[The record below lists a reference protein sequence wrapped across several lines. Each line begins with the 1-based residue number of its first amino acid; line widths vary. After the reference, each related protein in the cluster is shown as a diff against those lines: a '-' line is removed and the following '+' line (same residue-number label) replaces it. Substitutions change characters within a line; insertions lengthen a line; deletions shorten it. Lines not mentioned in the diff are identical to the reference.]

1 MYQDTLTLSS
11 VGQITLPKSVR
22 KLLGLS
28 SGDKMK
34 LEVNQEVGTITLKR
48 LPSTEE
54 VFQKLKRQAK
64 RRPTPDPRAR
74 QMTVGEMSL
83 EQSKGLKGDTW
94 V

>member
-64 RRPTPDPRAR
+64 RRPTPDPRAT